1 MRLTV
6 ILLLLTAAL
15 VTGCQPQVIHVLITT
30 TPTPPEAVEV
40 TAEVTEATTPEVTVE
55 VQATTEIV
63 NAPTVVTPQE
73 ILPVASTPPTDT
85 PAPRTPTVTAPPAN
99 FPTPVFAQIQ
109 VAEQLF
115 ERGRMFWLQPTQEI
129 WVLTI
134 TSEGRGTWQVYQD
147 TFVEGEPETDPSL
160 VPPPDRIQ
168 PERGFGKLWR
178 EVEQVREELGWAVT
192 PEFGYVS
199 QYEYHAGGTFDESGN
214 FVRGFGYHVLYSL
227 NGEQFRFNEENS
239 TWQLGGA

>member
-1 MRLTV
+1 RLTV

-115 ERGRMFWLQPTQEI
+115 RSEERRVGKERRSR
-129 WVLTI
+129 WVSTC
-134 TSEGRGTWQVYQD
+134 
-147 TFVEGEPETDPSL
+147 
-160 VPPPDRIQ
+160 
-168 PERGFGKLWR
+168 GK
-178 EVEQVREELGWAVT
+178 
-192 PEFGYVS
+192 
-199 QYEYHAGGTFDESGN
+199 
-214 FVRGFGYHVLYSL
+214 
-227 NGEQFRFNEENS
+227 
-239 TWQLGGA
+239 